1 MTQTLGYTR
10 ALLSTDDADQ
20 DAQTLR
26 NQGATQVFI
35 DAVEERPTSRPELD
49 ACLGALR
56 PGDVLL
62 VTTAARL
69 SHSVEH
75 FVLTVTQLRRGGVSL
90 RCVSDPALSTTSP
103 AASPGDVLEAL
114 EGLRSRLAGLRTRKG
129 LDAAAATGRR
139 PGRPRVMTDDK
150 VAIARELRGQGRSF
164 VQIGRALGVS
174 EAAVRRSLTSGADR
188 PQADGR

>member
-1 MTQTLGYTR
+1 MTKTLGYTR
-10 ALLSTDDADQ
+10 ALLSTDDAAE

-26 NQGATQVFI
+26 NQGATGVFV
-35 DAVEERPTSRPELD
+35 DTVAERAASRPELD
-49 ACLGALR
+49 ACLGSLQ

-90 RCVSDPALSTTSP
+90 RCLTEPALSTTPSH
-103 AASPGDVLEAL
+103 ASPGEVLEAL
-114 EGLRSRLAGLRTRKG
+114 EGLRSRLAGLRTRRG

-150 VAIARELRGQGRSF
+150 AAIARELRAQGRSF

-174 EAAVRRSLTSGADR
+174 EAAVRRSLTSSAD
-188 PQADGR
+188 